1 MAYVVR
7 ASADKVTG
15 RRCPGRG
22 DGKVGSRATW
32 YRMGAAAILL
42 ALVIPV
48 VWFAAAHRHEQ
59 PSPPG
64 SVVSVLLDDFHVR
77 RTIATAPPG
86 VVHFQLVN
94 KGPST
99 HECIVVR
106 TDRAPAQLPLQRD
119 GLTVDE
125 EGPGVDHLDEAEGLD
140 IGDRRTL
147 TLDLAPGHYVLF
159 CNMEG
164 HYLGGMHAAFTVR

>member
-1 MAYVVR
+1 VAV
-7 ASADKVTG
+7 
-15 RRCPGRG
+15 
-22 DGKVGSRATW
+22 
-32 YRMGAAAILL
+32 LL
-42 ALVIPV
+42 AVVILVV
-48 VWFAAAHRHEQ
+48 SFAAARRHEQ

-64 SVVSVLLDDFHVR
+64 TAVTVLLDDFNVH
-77 RTIATAPPG
+77 RTTATASSG
-86 VVHFQLVN
+86 MVRFQLVN
-94 KGPST
+94 NGPST
-99 HECIVVR
+99 HEFIVVR

-125 EGPGVDHLDEAEGLD
+125 EGRGVDPVDEAEGLD